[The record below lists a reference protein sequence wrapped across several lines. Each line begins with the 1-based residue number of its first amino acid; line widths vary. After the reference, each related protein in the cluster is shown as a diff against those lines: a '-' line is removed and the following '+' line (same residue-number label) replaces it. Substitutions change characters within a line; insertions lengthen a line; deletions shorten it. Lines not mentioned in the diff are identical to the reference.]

1 MGFGHCSN
9 RTMELFVLKFGYF
22 MVFYRMILGVFLFF
36 WGGVDM
42 FLWSGTDFQLKKLV
56 HQKRRSPG
64 LMRPAHVA
72 SSSFSRSAC
81 SRCLD
86 G

>member
-1 MGFGHCSN
+1 
-9 RTMELFVLKFGYF
+9 MELFLLKFGYF
-22 MVFYRMILGVFLFF
+22 MVFLSDDFGGFLVF
-36 WGGVDM
+36 WGGCGHV
-42 FLWSGTDFQLKKLV
+42 FVEWHRFQLKKLV

>member
-1 MGFGHCSN
+1 
-9 RTMELFVLKFGYF
+9 MELLLLKFGYF
-22 MVFYRMILGVFLFF
+22 MVFLSDDFGGFLVFS
-36 WGGVDM
+36 GDVDM

-72 SSSFSRSAC
+72 S
-81 SRCLD
+81 
-86 G
+86 